1 MAWFKKAGEPAP
13 KRIVADLK
21 LGDAHSK
28 QNRTVTNQKQRQ

>member
-1 MAWFKKAGEPAP
+1 MAWFKKAGGAP